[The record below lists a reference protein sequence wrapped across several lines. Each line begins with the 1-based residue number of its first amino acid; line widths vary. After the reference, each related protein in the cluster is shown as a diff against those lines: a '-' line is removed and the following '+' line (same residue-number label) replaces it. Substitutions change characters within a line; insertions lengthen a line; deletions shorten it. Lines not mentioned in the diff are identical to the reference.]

1 METSILSFSFDQ
13 SISIRTIIIDNDPWF
28 VAKDVAAALG
38 YADTKSAISA
48 HCKRSKSLKE
58 LGVANRRPSQN
69 QALTLDP
76 QTKLIPEPDVYRLI
90 SRSQLPSAE
99 RFEAWVFE
107 EVLPSI
113 RKSGGYQ
120 QQPPLPTDLPTALRL
135 YADKLEQNAKQ
146 QLVIQQQAQEIN
158 ASRPKVEFHDQVV
171 MADKTYTFTEVFGLL
186 KHYTGQNFNGS
197 SFLQFLREQGIAC
210 KPNPHKGIGQR
221 AFAPRQHYIGSWF
234 VSQLTP
240 AGDVEWLMRP
250 LAVSALIE
258 LIMNAPEFEEVNK
271 QLTAPTS
278 H

>member
-1 METSILSFSFDQ
+1 MSALVPISPVSGNTQLVPVYQGTIGGVQAHVVIARELHTFLEAQTRFNDWIASRIEKYGFVENQDFASFTQKTVKPS
-13 SISIRTIIIDNDPWF
+13 
-28 VAKDVAAALG
+28 G
-38 YADTKSAISA
+38 
-48 HCKRSKSLKE
+48 
-58 LGVANRRPSQN
+58 GRPSTEYH
-69 QALTLDP
+69 LTLDMAKELSMVENNAKGRDARRYFISMEKQALALTP
-76 QTKLIPEPDVYRLI
+76 Q
-90 SRSQLPSAE
+90 
-99 RFEAWVFE
+99 
-107 EVLPSI
+107 
-113 RKSGGYQ
+113 
-120 QQPPLPTDLPTALRL
+120 DLPTALRL

-158 ASRPKVEFHDQVV
+158 AARPKVEFHDQIV

-186 KHYTGQNFNGS
+186 KHYTGQTFNGA

-210 KPNPHKGIGQR
+210 KPNPHSGIGQR